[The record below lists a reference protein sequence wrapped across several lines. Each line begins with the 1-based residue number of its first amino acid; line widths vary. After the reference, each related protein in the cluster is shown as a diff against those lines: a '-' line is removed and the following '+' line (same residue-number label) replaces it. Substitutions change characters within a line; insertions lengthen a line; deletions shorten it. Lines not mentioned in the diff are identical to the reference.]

1 MKDFMARRILVD
13 FEWTSTL
20 ISWGSLVMHSGNSGW
35 CFFDCRGR
43 IGLPIFS
50 QPIMKSPTVSL
61 LVLLA
66 LAMPL
71 PGATVT
77 ADFNSGATVPVTA
90 NGYTATGN
98 DLNLSLSF
106 APPTGTHLTVVN
118 NTGAAAISGRFSNL
132 GQGQTVVLPYQ
143 TASYQFVADYYGGTG
158 NDLVLQ
164 WAGAKAG
171 AWGYN
176 FYGQLGNNGAGQRDV
191 PVDLSRAGVLAG
203 RTVIAAS
210 LGEQHS
216 LALCAD
222 GTLAAWGDNANGQL
236 GNGTTTASRVPVA
249 VTTTGVLAGKTIT
262 AIAAG
267 NSHSFALCAD
277 GTLAA
282 WGYNPFRQLGN
293 GLNANALSPV
303 AITNS
308 GVLAGKRVTAI
319 AAGFNFSLALCAD
332 GTLVSWGDNFFSQL
346 GNGGV
351 AGTLP
356 GAIQMKGVLAGKTV
370 TAIAAGGDFAL
381 ALCADG
387 TLAAWGSN
395 TNGQHGNGTTVASNI
410 PVAVTTT
417 GALAGKTITAI
428 AAGVAHCLALGADG
442 SVFAWGYNS
451 SGQVGDGSTTDVM
464 TPVEITT
471 AGVLAGR
478 TVTAVMAGFSHSLAL
493 GADGRLAAWGNGD
506 LGQLG
511 NGKHSGGTVP
521 VFIENGAL
529 GSGDRLTTLAPGC
542 AAQHTIALAAAPLS
556 GNAALAT
563 LSVTPGN
570 FAPDFASGV
579 PAYQVRVAHA
589 ATSLTVKP
597 TVAESHAKVTVN
609 GTAVVSGSSSPSI
622 PRAAGATT
630 INIGVTAQDGTTGTY
645 TLQVVDDSALAGLGV
660 SGGVLRPAF
669 SANCTEYTLDLPS
682 ATTTI
687 RLTPTAR
694 DLTAAVTVNGVVVPA
709 GSASSPLPL
718 DPGPNSISVAVT
730 ALDGSRSTYTIT
742 AVRLVPLEA
751 AFVTPDT
758 LPVRAANYTAAG
770 NTVNLSLGYAPATG
784 ARLTVIDNPGDG
796 FITGTF
802 ANLAQ
807 GQTVELSYQ
816 GARYRFVANYFGGT
830 GNDLVLQWAGTK
842 AYAWGDN
849 GVGQLGVGSLG
860 NRTTPAA
867 VTTSGVLAGK
877 TITALAAGNTHS
889 LALCA
894 DGTLAAWG
902 YNLDGQLGNGTTT
915 NSSLP
920 VAVQTTGVL
929 AGKTII
935 AIAAG
940 YDFSVAAC
948 ADGTLAAWGSNRY
961 GQLGN
966 GGTVSSSVPVA
977 VNTSGVLAGKVVV
990 AVAAGYYFSLALTA
1004 DGTVAGWGGPY
1015 NSGALGHDR
1024 YETSLVP
1031 VAVNTD
1037 GFLAGRRVV
1046 GIGAGAYH
1054 SIALCAD
1061 GSLATWGS
1069 NNYYALGFNTKI
1081 TAHCLPHAV
1090 SASGVLAGK
1099 TVTALGAG
1107 GAHFLALCA
1116 TGELTAWGG
1125 DFYGQLGNGITDFG
1139 FGEPL
1144 AVTSG
1149 ILAGKSIAALSAGD
1163 GHSLTLC
1170 RDGTLAAWG
1179 YNASGQLGNGGTTD
1193 RLVPVAVTT
1202 SALGS
1207 GEKIIALAPGCAASH
1222 TLALAA
1228 VPISGN
1234 STLAS
1239 LTLGAGT
1246 LNAAFSPGTTSYTA
1260 RLARGIT
1267 SVTVTPT
1274 VADTAA
1280 TVTVNGVAVAS
1291 GTASQA
1297 LSLTPENPTV
1307 TVVVTAQNGSSTS
1320 YRVTFTD
1327 DATLAGLALSTGTL
1341 SPAFAGGTFAYAA
1354 TVPAV
1359 TADLRITPTA
1369 ADPAVAIRVN
1379 GSPVGSGVASEPLP
1393 LGFGINPLSVIVTAL
1408 DGTTATYTISVNR
1421 LSPIDFTFTSASS
1434 VLATATSYSATG
1446 KTLNLSLGFAPETGT
1461 NLTAINNTGLAFIVG
1476 RFEGLAQGQL
1486 VRLMYNNV
1494 AYDFVANYFGGTGN
1508 DLVLGWAKTK
1518 AYAWGSNQSGRLG
1531 NGGTANSNVPLAVTN
1546 SGVLANKT
1554 ILALAAGGT
1563 HSLALCGD
1571 GTLAAWGTNSTG
1583 QLGTGGIVA
1592 SSVPVA
1598 VNRSAALVGKTVIAI
1613 AAGSS
1618 HSLALC
1624 ADGTVCAWGY
1634 NGTGQLG
1641 NGSTST
1647 STSTVPVAVS
1657 TTGVLA
1663 GKTVIAIAAGDA
1675 HSLALC
1681 SDGSVVTWGDNFYG
1695 ALGNNST
1702 VSYSSVPVAVTAAGT
1717 LAEKTVTAV
1726 AAGSAHCVALT
1737 STGTLAA
1744 WGRNANGQL
1753 GNNAT
1758 INTKVP
1764 VAVSTTGLLAGKKAS
1779 IAAAGSLHNLVRCAD
1794 GTLGAWGYNSAG
1806 QLGNGG
1812 TANSSVPVA
1821 VTTSAVLAGKTVIAL
1836 VGASSHSLALAVD
1849 GTLAAWGS
1857 NTSGRL
1863 GDGTSANSNVPVT
1876 VATAGLG
1883 AGEKFTALAV
1893 GCAASHSMAIA
1904 AVPLSGDSS
1913 LAGLTLTNGT
1923 LSSAFAAGTTAY
1935 LAAVPPGTPSLTVT
1949 PTAADGDATIQ
1960 VNGTP
1965 VASGAASAAIACTP
1979 LPTTISV
1986 AVTAPNGIASTTYT
2000 ITIDNHAPT
2009 FAGYSVSTPYQ
2020 TPVALAL
2027 AKVRAKAA
2035 DADGDPLVVSG
2046 VGPSANG
2053 GIVVLQAT
2061 TVSYTPPAGFA
2072 GTDTFPIILRDARG
2086 ATATGTISVAVGQ
2099 AAPSGLGA
2107 NRPTLALLPDGKME
2121 VSFQGI
2127 PGRSYRIQRSAGDLD
2142 HWTALATLTAGPS
2155 GKVSFP
2161 DDAPPPGSA
2170 FYRLAMP

>member
-1 MKDFMARRILVD
+1 M
-13 FEWTSTL
+13 
-20 ISWGSLVMHSGNSGW
+20 N
-35 CFFDCRGR
+35 
-43 IGLPIFS
+43 
-50 QPIMKSPTVSL
+50 SPTASF
-61 LVLLA
+61 LVLLS

-71 PGATVT
+71 RGATVT
-77 ADFNSGATVPVTA
+77 ADFTSGATVPVTA
-90 NGYTATGN
+90 DGYTATGN

-106 APPTGTHLTVVN
+106 APPTGTHLIVVN
-118 NTGAAAISGRFSNL
+118 NTGGAPIGGRFSNL

-143 TASYQFVADYYGGTG
+143 TASYQFVADYDGGTG
-158 NDLVLQ
+158 NDLVLR
-164 WAGAKAG
+164 WAGAKAC

-176 FYGQLGNNGAGQRDV
+176 FYGQLGNNGAGQRDM

-203 RTVIAAS
+203 RTVIAVS

-222 GTLAAWGDNANGQL
+222 GTLAAWGDNQYGQL

-267 NSHSFALCAD
+267 KAHGFALCAD

-293 GLNANALSPV
+293 GLNINALSPV

-319 AAGFNFSLALCAD
+319 AAGYDFSLALCAD
-332 GTLVSWGDNFFSQL
+332 GTLATWGSNLDNQL

-356 GAIQMKGVLAGKTV
+356 GAIQTKGVLAGKTV
-370 TAIAAGGDFAL
+370 TAIAAGGEFAL

-387 TLAAWGSN
+387 TLAAWGYN
-395 TNGQHGNGTTVASNI
+395 AYGQLGNGTTVASNI
-410 PVAVTTT
+410 PVAVTAT
-417 GALAGKTITAI
+417 GALAGKSITAI
-428 AAGVAHCLALGADG
+428 TAGVAHCLALGADG

-451 SGQVGDGSTTDVM
+451 SGQVGDGSTTGVM
-464 TPVEITT
+464 TPVDITA
-471 AGVLAGR
+471 AGVLVGR

-521 VFIENGAL
+521 VFVENGAL

-542 AAQHTIALAAAPLS
+542 AAQHTIALVAAPLS
-556 GNAALAT
+556 GTATLAT
-563 LSVTPGN
+563 LAVTPGN
-570 FAPDFASGV
+570 LAPGFVSDV
-579 PAYQVRVAHA
+579 PAYQARVAHA
-589 ATSLTVKP
+589 VTSLTVKP
-597 TVAESHAKVTVN
+597 TVAEAHAKVTVN
-609 GTAVVSGSSSPSI
+609 GMTVVSGSDSPSI
-622 PRAAGATT
+622 PRGAGANT
-630 INIGVTAQDGTTGTY
+630 ITVGVTAQDGTTGTY
-645 TLQVVDDSALAGLGV
+645 TLQVVDDSSLAGLGV

-669 SANCTEYTLDLPS
+669 SASCTEYTLDLPG
-682 ATTTI
+682 ATTTV

-694 DLTAAVTVNGVVVPA
+694 DLTAAVAVNGVAVPA

-718 DPGPNSISVAVT
+718 EPGPNSISVVVT

-751 AFVTPDT
+751 AFVTLDT
-758 LPVRAANYTAAG
+758 IPVRAANYTATG

-784 ARLTVIDNPGDG
+784 TRLTVIDNPGDA

-816 GARYRFVANYFGGT
+816 GARYRFVANYYGGT

-849 GVGQLGVGSLG
+849 GVGQLGLGSLG
-860 NRTTPAA
+860 NRSTPTPVSTA
-867 VTTSGVLAGK
+867 SVLAGK

-894 DGTLAAWG
+894 DGALAAWG

-920 VAVQTTGVL
+920 VAVQTAGVL

-948 ADGTLAAWGSNRY
+948 ADGTLAAWGSNRD

-966 GGTVSSSVPVA
+966 GGTVSRSVPVA
-977 VNTSGVLAGKVVV
+977 VNTSGVLAGKVAV
-990 AVAAGYYFSLALTA
+990 AVAAGNYFALVLTA

-1015 NSGALGHDR
+1015 NSGALGNDR

-1031 VAVNTD
+1031 VAVNTE

-1046 GIGAGAYH
+1046 GIGAGAYG

-1061 GSLATWGS
+1061 GTVGTWGS
-1069 NNYYALGFNTKI
+1069 NNYYALGFNSKI
-1081 TAHCLPHAV
+1081 TDHCLPHAV
-1090 SASGVLAGK
+1090 STGGVLAGK
-1099 TVTALGAG
+1099 TVIALGAG

-1125 DFYGQLGNGITDFG
+1125 DFDGQLGNGITDFG
-1139 FGEPL
+1139 VSEPL
-1144 AVTSG
+1144 AVTTTG
-1149 ILAGKSIAALSAGD
+1149 ILAGKSIAALSAGG
-1163 GHSLTLC
+1163 GHSLALC

-1179 YNASGQLGNGGTTD
+1179 SNASGQLGNGGANS
-1193 RLVPVAVTT
+1193 LVPVAVTT

-1207 GEKIIALAPGCAASH
+1207 GEKIIALAPGSAAYHS
-1222 TLALAA
+1222 LAIAA

-1234 STLAS
+1234 SALAS
-1239 LTLGAGT
+1239 LALGTGT
-1246 LNAAFSPGTTSYTA
+1246 LNTAFSPGITSYTA

-1274 VADTAA
+1274 VADAVA
-1280 TVTVNGVAVAS
+1280 TVTVNGEAVVS
-1291 GTASQA
+1291 GTASQV
-1297 LSLTPENPTV
+1297 LSLTPENRIV

-1327 DATLAGLALSTGTL
+1327 DATLAGLAISAGTL
-1341 SPAFAGGTFAYAA
+1341 SPTFAGGTFVYAA
-1354 TVPAV
+1354 TVPAA
-1359 TADLRITPTA
+1359 TADLKITPTA
-1369 ADPAVAIRVN
+1369 ADASVVIRAN

-1393 LGFGINPLSVIVTAL
+1393 LGFGINPLTVTVTAM
-1408 DGTTATYTISVNR
+1408 DGTTTTYTIAVNR
-1421 LSPIDFTFTSASS
+1421 LSPIDFTFTSAGS
-1434 VLATATSYSATG
+1434 VLATAASYSATG
-1446 KTLNLSLGFAPETGT
+1446 KTLNLALGFAPETGT
-1461 NLTAINNTGLAFIVG
+1461 NLTVINNTGLAFIVG
-1476 RFEGLAQGQL
+1476 RFEGLAQGQT
-1486 VRLMYNNV
+1486 VRLVYNNV

-1508 DLVLGWAKTK
+1508 DLVLVWAKTK

-1554 ILALAAGGT
+1554 ILALAAGGS

-1598 VNRSAALVGKTVIAI
+1598 VNLSAALVGKTVIAI

-1641 NGSTST
+1641 NGST

-1702 VSYSSVPVAVTAAGT
+1702 VSYSSVPVAVTATGT

-1764 VAVSTTGLLAGKKAS
+1764 VAVSTTGLLAGKKAA
-1779 IAAAGSLHNLVRCAD
+1779 IAAAGYLHNLVRCAD

-1812 TANSSVPVA
+1812 TANSSVPAA
-1821 VTTSAVLAGKTVIAL
+1821 VTNSAVLAGKTVIAL
-1836 VGASSHSLALAVD
+1836 VGASSHSLALAAD

-1857 NTSGRL
+1857 NAFGRL
-1863 GDGTSANSNVPVT
+1863 GDGTSASSNVPIA

-1883 AGEKFTALAV
+1883 AGEKFTALAT

-1904 AVPLSGDSS
+1904 AVPLSAVSS
-1913 LAGLTLTNGT
+1913 LAALTLTNGT
-1923 LSSAFAAGTTAY
+1923 LNPVFAAGTTAY
-1935 LAAVPPGTPSLTVT
+1935 SAAVPPGIPSLTVT
-1949 PTAADGDATIQ
+1949 PTAMDGDATIQ

-1965 VASGAASAAIACTP
+1965 VASGSASTAIACTP
-1979 LPTTISV
+1979 FPATVTV
-1986 AVTAPNGIASTTYT
+1986 TVTAPNGVAITTYT

-2020 TPVALAL
+2020 TPLALAL

-2035 DADGDPLVVSG
+2035 DADGDALEVTAA
-2046 VGPSANG
+2046 GPSANG

-2061 TVSYTPPAGFA
+2061 AVSYTPPAGFA
-2072 GTDTFPIILRDARG
+2072 GTDTFPVTLRDARG
-2086 ATATGTISVAVGQ
+2086 ATATGTISVVVGQ
-2099 AAPSGLGA
+2099 AAPGGLGA
-2107 NRPTLALLPDGKME
+2107 NRPMLTSLPDGKME

-2127 PGRSYRIQRSAGDLD
+2127 PGRAYQIQRSAGDLD
-2142 HWTALATLTAGPS
+2142 HWTTLATLTAGPS
-2155 GKVSFP
+2155 GRVFFT

-2170 FYRLAMP
+2170 FYRLAAP